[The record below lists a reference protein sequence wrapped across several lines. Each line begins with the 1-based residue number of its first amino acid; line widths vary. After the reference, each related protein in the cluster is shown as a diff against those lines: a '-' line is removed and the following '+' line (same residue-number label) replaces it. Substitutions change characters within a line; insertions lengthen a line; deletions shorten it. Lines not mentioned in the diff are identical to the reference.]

1 MDKLGEH
8 TLLYDFYGPLLS
20 EKKREIY
27 EAVRFGDLSLSEASE
42 QFDISRQG
50 IHDCLRRVEKS
61 LDEYEEKLGLVKQ
74 FRAVKDKAEQ
84 IREICQSFEANGN
97 SRISLDRIMQL
108 SKDIEEL

>member
-20 EKKREIY
+20 DKKRKIY

-61 LDEYEEKLGLVKQ
+61 LEEYEEKLGLVKQ
-74 FRAVKDKAEQ
+74 FRAIKDKAER
-84 IREICQSFEANGN
+84 IREICGSMGAAEERGTGIEEIL
-97 SRISLDRIMQL
+97 RLTGE
-108 SKDIEEL
+108 IEEL